1 MSTATEYYGYLL
13 SQGYGEHQ
21 LNQFADFA
29 RQANRGEI
37 SQNKAYRLACK
48 AGFNSLEN
56 EEDAEKGFVDWIKMN
71 KEAGFIDRGIVSP
84 SIGTQEMK
92 LPVKNN
98 EKDNSFILKGLLI
111 VGIGVAIYYA
121 TRKK

>member
-1 MSTATEYYGYLL
+1 MSAAAEYYGYLL

-37 SQNKAYRLACK
+37 SHNKAYRLACK
-48 AGFNSLEN
+48 AGFNSLEG
-56 EEDAEKGFVDWIKMN
+56 EEDTEKGFTDWMKMGQKAGWIDNGVVNKQLVDKSLTPN
-71 KEAGFIDRGIVSP
+71 K
-84 SIGTQEMK
+84 
-92 LPVKNN
+92 KNK
-98 EKDNSFILKGLLI
+98 KDNSFILKGLLI